1 MMWDVPLHAVQEQD
15 TWKLCSSN
23 EAQNLSSSLQCTN
36 QDKLFLGCVQ
46 HGLCDNAC
54 PVKQLD

>member
-1 MMWDVPLHAVQEQD
+1 MQEQD

-23 EAQNLSSSLQCTN
+23 EPQNLSSSFQGTN
-36 QDKLFLGCVQ
+36 EEELFLGCVQ

-54 PVKQLD
+54 PVQQLEWLA